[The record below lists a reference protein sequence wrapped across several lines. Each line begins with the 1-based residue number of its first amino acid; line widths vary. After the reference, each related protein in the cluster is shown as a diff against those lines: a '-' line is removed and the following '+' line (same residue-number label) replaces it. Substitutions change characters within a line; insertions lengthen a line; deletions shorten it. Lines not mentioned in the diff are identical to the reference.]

1 MKCYHQ
7 IQISPI
13 FFALSLGPNL
23 KGRQYFRLYR
33 KIIKREERKE
43 EREGK
48 REKREGS
55 VVCCY
60 FFVLFSTVGFESLL
74 EASRYSDLC
83 LLYQLFL
90 RFKNGLELI
99 CKAFAGYIKV
109 LGVNTCGGWRLLKTF
124 VGANKQY
131 IYCTDK

>member
-1 MKCYHQ
+1 MRSVWGQTLKAAN
-7 IQISPI
+7 ISGYI
-13 FFALSLGPNL
+13 AKLSRGR
-23 KGRQYFRLYR
+23 KGRR
-33 KIIKREERKE
+33 KGR
-43 EREGK
+43 GK
-48 REKREGS
+48 GRREKVLLY
-55 VVCCY
+55 VVV
-60 FFVLFSTVGFESLL
+60 FVLFSTVGFESLL

-109 LGVNTCGGWRLLKTF
+109 LGVNTCGGRRLLKTF